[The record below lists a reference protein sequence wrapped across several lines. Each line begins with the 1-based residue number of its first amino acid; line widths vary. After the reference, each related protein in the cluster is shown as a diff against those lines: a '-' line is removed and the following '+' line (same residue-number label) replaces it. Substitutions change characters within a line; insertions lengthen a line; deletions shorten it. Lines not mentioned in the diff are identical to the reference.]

1 MKKTIVFLLSLAF
14 LINGM
19 AQVSPSKPSEFGHCF
34 MPYKDLRVLV
44 VFVNIDNFDTI
55 DDNNWSK

>member
-19 AQVSPSKPSEFGHCF
+19 AQISPSKPSEFGHSF
-34 MPYKDLRVLV
+34 TPYNDLRVLV

-55 DDNNWSK
+55 IIIIGL